1 MNTKQV
7 EYFLELAQTLNYRR
21 TSEKLGVTQPTLSKA
36 MQHLESDLGFSLFYK
51 QGRSIRLTRQAE
63 LFLPY
68 AREALTQLDQGVRTA
83 LEERQVLR
91 LGCIGAIQTDVL
103 PAFLNVF
110 ESSHPGAYVRIHNSV
125 SYALQDMLEGD
136 QLDLILCSP
145 SDRYSDLVF
154 YDLFEQPLYVCLYPG
169 HPLSSRAAIT
179 PENLQGQDMVGHT
192 KDGFFFNLYQAS
204 IVGLRNPPKIV
215 AEADEDNT
223 VLSLV
228 RSKMGICI
236 VAMNPTL
243 DLEGLT
249 TVPFR
254 QDKVRRMVAIGCK
267 QGRAEELRLKKM
279 VTALKRRLQGP
290 GTP

>member
-7 EYFLELAQTLNYRR
+7 EYFLELAQSLNYRR
-21 TSEKLGVTQPTLSKA
+21 ASEKLGVTQPTLSKA
-36 MQHLESDLGFSLFYK
+36 MQHLEADLGFSLFYK
-51 QGRSIRLTRQAE
+51 QGRGIRLTRQAE

-68 AREALTQLDQGVRTA
+68 AREALGQLDQGVQSA

-103 PAFLNVF
+103 PAFLKVF
-110 ESSHPGAYVRIHNSV
+110 ESSHPGAYVRIHNGV
-125 SYALQDMLEGD
+125 SYALQDMLEED

-145 SDRYSDLVF
+145 SDRYSDLAF
-154 YDLFEQPLYVCLYPG
+154 YDLLEQPLYVCLYPG
-169 HPLSSRAAIT
+169 HLLSGRTAIT

-192 KDGFFFNLYQAS
+192 KDGFFFSLYQAS
-204 IVGLRNPPKIV
+204 IAGLQNPPKIV

-228 RSKMGICI
+228 RSRMGICI

-249 TVPFR
+249 TVPFC
-254 QDKVRRMVAIGCK
+254 QDKVRRMIAIGCK
-267 QGRAEELRLKKM
+267 RSRTEELRMKKM
-279 VTALKRRLQGP
+279 VSSLKRRLPAQ